1 MKGPIRIITTGGTI
15 DKVIDTSDTA
25 RNLVGPPQVERILAR
40 SNVRV
45 DYTIES
51 IFRKDSLELTDADRA
66 QLCERVQSAQESRI
80 VVTHGTDTVT
90 ESARQLLGI
99 EGKTIVF
106 VGAMYPASMV
116 DSDATFNIGGALV
129 AVQVMP
135 PGVYL
140 VANGTVFNPFEVKKQ
155 IATLDFGPVG

>member
-40 SNVRV
+40 SNIRV

-51 IFRKDSLELTDADRA
+51 ICRKDSLELTDVDRA
-66 QLCERVQSAQESRI
+66 QLFERVQAAKESLI
-80 VVTHGTDTVT
+80 IITHGTDTAT
-90 ESARQLLGI
+90 ESAKQLLGI

-106 VGAMYPASMV
+106 VGAMYPASVV
-116 DSDATFNIGGALV
+116 DSDAMFNIGGALV
-129 AVQVMP
+129 AVQVLP
-135 PGVYL
+135 AGVYL
-140 VANGTVFNPFEVKKQ
+140 VANGTVYNPLEVRKQ
-155 IATLDFGPVG
+155 VDTLDYKPIR